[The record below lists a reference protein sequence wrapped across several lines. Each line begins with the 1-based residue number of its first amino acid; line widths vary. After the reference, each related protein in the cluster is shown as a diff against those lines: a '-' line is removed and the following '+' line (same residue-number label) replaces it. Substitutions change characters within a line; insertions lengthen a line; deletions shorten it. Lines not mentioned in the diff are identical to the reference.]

1 MSAENQAASENTKQ
15 TTAFSRR
22 DALKFLGA
30 ATAGLAVAAAPPA
43 MAAAGPAKG
52 ANPDGG
58 APGRGI
64 SRETLSS
71 RGSAQGGILPV
82 KYEVAVC
89 GGGPAGLMAAIAAA
103 RNGAKTILIERYG
116 FLGGMATQ
124 SLVSPLSVFNK
135 NRKRIIG
142 GIPLEFAELM
152 ETLGGADTTYPS
164 GNIHFD
170 PEIYKLAA
178 QRMVFASGGSLI
190 LHSYISG
197 CLREGDGN
205 GRITGIV
212 IENKSGRQK
221 IEARYFI
228 DCTGDADVIKFAGLP
243 YVMGDGES
251 HELQPMTL
259 WFRLGGVDTDR
270 LENMEMR
277 ESGKRHVNS
286 RIRDA
291 LLKLGNEAPVPQFG
305 GPWMFTTFRK
315 GEASVNMSR
324 YAGNGTDVLSLTQAE
339 CTLREDVFKLVKLL
353 REHFPEFKNAYLIDT
368 GTQVGIRET
377 RRITGLYEMTLDDI
391 MAPKDF
397 PDTVAKG
404 GHPVDIHKAGS
415 REQDLRAVK
424 TGYNIPYRSMIPVG
438 SDNLIAAGRPICAA
452 REAFAS
458 IRVQATC
465 MALGQAAGT
474 AAALCHQKDIPV
486 HKLDGAELNG
496 ILRKQGAVV

>member
-1 MSAENQAASENTKQ
+1 MRAENQATNENTKQ
-15 TTAFSRR
+15 TPAYSRR

-30 ATAGLAVAAAPPA
+30 VTAGLAAAAAPSA
-43 MAAAGPAKG
+43 MAVDGPLKG
-52 ANPDGG
+52 ENPYGG
-58 APGRGI
+58 GHGTGITREELSTPGRAT
-64 SRETLSS
+64 SKFLS
-71 RGSAQGGILPV
+71 V
-82 KYEVAVC
+82 KYDVAVC
-89 GGGPAGLMAAIAAA
+89 GGGPAGLIAAIAAA

-116 FLGGMATQ
+116 FLGGMATL

-135 NRKRIIG
+135 KGKRIIG

-152 ETLGGADTTYPS
+152 ETLGGADTSFPS

-178 QRMVFASGGSLI
+178 QRMVFESGGSLI

-197 CLREGDGN
+197 CIKDRDRN
-205 GRITGIV
+205 GKITGIV
-212 IENKSGRQK
+212 IENKSGQQK
-221 IEARYFI
+221 IEARHFI
-228 DCTGDADVIKFAGLP
+228 DCTGDADVIKFADLP
-243 YVMGDGES
+243 YVIGDGEGN
-251 HELQPMTL
+251 ELQPMTL
-259 WFRLGGVDTDR
+259 WFRLGGVDTDK

-277 ESGKRHVNS
+277 ESGKRHVNF

-291 LLKLGNEAPVPQFG
+291 LMKLGNEAQVPQFG

-315 GEASVNMSR
+315 GEASINMSR
-324 YAGNGTDVLSLTQAE
+324 YAGDGTDVLSLTQAE

-353 REHFPEFKNAYLIDT
+353 KGNFPEFKNSYIIDT

-391 MAPKDF
+391 MTPKDF
-397 PDTVAKG
+397 PDTAAKG
-404 GHPVDIHKAGS
+404 GHPVDMHKAGS
-415 REQDLRAVK
+415 REQDLRAV
-424 TGYNIPYRSMIPVG
+424 TNGYNIPYRSMIPVG
-438 SDNLIAAGRPICAA
+438 SDNLIVAGRPVCAT

-474 AAALCHQKDIPV
+474 AAALCCQKNVPV
-486 HKLDGAELNG
+486 HKLDGTELNG
-496 ILRKQGAVV
+496 ILRKQGAIV